1 MSNYIPTYQH
11 YDRMPVDISFVFKNE
26 RPAGKHGFVTIP
38 EGKDSFYFE
47 DGTPARF
54 WGVILNGAANFPEH
68 DYAEKIANRLM
79 QAGVN
84 YVRFHQ
90 LDSEW
95 ATPNLYRVTAGERVV
110 STREFSPESMDRLDY
125 WIKTLKDHGIYSC
138 VDMCTYRKFKSG
150 DGVKF
155 ADELSDNVKRYAH
168 YDPVMIDLQ
177 KEFCEKFW
185 THYNPYTGLQ
195 YKDDPFFLACVI
207 SNENDTFREHKTHS
221 KFYRKVAYYEDMLED
236 FYVDWLRENGR
247 TDMIVQK
254 DGRDRV
260 KDYVP
265 FDDTDLMQAEFR
277 MYLEKKYADD
287 MYAHLR
293 SLGVR
298 VPISDTTWI
307 AGNGLTYA
315 QKDMDFFAANSYFYD
330 WLWNEKEKRGW
341 NRHILDNP
349 ISTLGGVCA
358 FRLAGRPIFQTEWSM
373 PLPNSYR
380 AEGPIW
386 FPAVAALNG
395 WSGMSVHTYCYSTY
409 LRDNM
414 ILGKESPTDGIGT
427 IPYREGIFAVWND
440 PAKFGLFY
448 FGALMLRRGDVSPAK
463 KTIGGRITEQN
474 PWKYSSRLAQ
484 TGMEVHKV
492 IALSPDISDE
502 EAKEKYGVDEIL
514 PAEQEFPKEEKIA
527 VVDEL
532 AREGKHFI
540 FGDLKAASE
549 AETLGGEEEKRT
561 VPAGAN
567 DIIMSDTGEV
577 WRDLK
582 RQIGAV
588 DTPRTKIVYGMLAKD
603 VKAGSTA
610 GPFELQL
617 NGMKVVC
624 HTDFAVVGVSSLNDD
639 PISKSDNMLLCTVG
653 RACNTDAWFDGEK
666 QVQYGHLPIQIEVI
680 DAEIEIETEVPDLR
694 VWSITTDGFYGG
706 RVPVE
711 YGEGRIRFHVGPH
724 WPSQYYLIMQE

>member
-38 EGKDSFYFE
+38 EGSDEFCFE

-79 QAGVN
+79 QTGVN

-125 WIKTLKDHGIYSC
+125 WIKTLKDHGIYAC

-155 ADELSDNVKRYAH
+155 ANELADNVKRYAH
-168 YDPVMIDLQ
+168 YDPVMIELQ
-177 KEFCEKFW
+177 KEFCDRFW
-185 THYNPYTGLQ
+185 NHFNPYTGLR

-221 KFYRKVAYYEDMLED
+221 KFCRKVAYYEDMLED
-236 FYVDWLRENGR
+236 LYVDWLRKKGR
-247 TDMIVQK
+247 TDMIEER
-254 DGRDRV
+254 DGKAHV

-265 FDDTDLMQAEFR
+265 FDQEDLLQVEFR
-277 MYLEKKYADD
+277 MYLERKYAEE
-287 MYAHLR
+287 MYEHLR

-315 QKDMDFFAANSYFYD
+315 QRNMDFFAANSYFYD

-349 ISTLGGVCA
+349 VSTLGGVA
-358 FRLAGRPIFQTEWSM
+358 GFRLAGHPIFQTEWSM

-409 LRDNM
+409 LRDDM

-448 FGALMLRRGDVSPAK
+448 FGALMLRRGDVSRAK
-463 KTIGGRITEQN
+463 KTIGGRITEKN
-474 PWKYSSRLAQ
+474 LWKFSKKLAE
-484 TGMEVHKV
+484 TGMEVHKI
-492 IALSPDISDE
+492 IAVPGDMSDE
-502 EAKEKYGVDEIL
+502 EAKEKYRIDEIRT
-514 PAEQEFPKEEKIA
+514 AEEEFPKEEKLA
-527 VVDEL
+527 VVEEL
-532 AREGKHFI
+532 RKEGRHFLPE
-540 FGDLKAASE
+540 GSKN
-549 AETLGGEEEKRT
+549 
-561 VPAGAN
+561 V
-567 DIIMSDTGEV
+567 IMSDTGEV
-577 WRDLK
+577 WRDLS

-603 VKAGSTA
+603 VKAGNTNQ
-610 GPFELQL
+610 PYDMKL
-617 NGMKVVC
+617 NGMRVSC
-624 HTDFAVVGVSSLNDD
+624 NTDFAVVGVSSLNDK

-653 RACNTDAWFDGEK
+653 RACNSDAWFDGEK
-666 QVQYGHLPIQIEVI
+666 QVRYGHLPIQIEVI

-706 RVPVE
+706 QVPVE
-711 YGEGRIRFHVGPH
+711 YLDGKIRFHVGPH